1 MDFPRPSQSAGSLIG
16 GIKDRLG
23 FNKKNDRDEYYD
35 EAYYDEGFDDFSD
48 DYDSYAYAA
57 DDGLEYTTRS
67 TSRYR
72 DASSPHLVSAEDVR
86 ATTSAFGVTPRET
99 SSASSY
105 MRSTSSIS
113 PAHRSSVSHISDVD
127 IDGLDKPATDYRD
140 FVSPYQTHDTQTRT
154 SSVAPASSTTHSAG
168 LDSLFTPSTSASTT
182 STTSTSAVNDPYT
195 AYETGS
201 SFTMKAQR
209 EFHVI
214 RPAVYQD
221 VQSIARIV
229 RSGDVV
235 VLALRS
241 TNDALA
247 KRVLDFSFG
256 VASALD
262 ASVECIADKM
272 FTITQGSELTL
283 DEKHRA
289 RQQAQR

>member
-1 MDFPRPSQSAGSLIG
+1 
-16 GIKDRLG
+16 
-23 FNKKNDRDEYYD
+23 
-35 EAYYDEGFDDFSD
+35 
-48 DYDSYAYAA
+48 
-57 DDGLEYTTRS
+57 
-67 TSRYR
+67 
-72 DASSPHLVSAEDVR
+72 
-86 ATTSAFGVTPRET
+86 
-99 SSASSY
+99 
-105 MRSTSSIS
+105 
-113 PAHRSSVSHISDVD
+113 
-127 IDGLDKPATDYRD
+127 
-140 FVSPYQTHDTQTRT
+140 
-154 SSVAPASSTTHSAG
+154 
-168 LDSLFTPSTSASTT
+168 
-182 STTSTSAVNDPYT
+182 
-195 AYETGS
+195 
-201 SFTMKAQR
+201 MKAQR

>member
-23 FNKKNDRDEYYD
+23 FNKKNDRDDYYD

-48 DYDSYAYAA
+48 DYDSYAYGA
-57 DDGLEYTTRS
+57 DDGFEYTTRS

-72 DASSPHLVSAEDVR
+72 GTTAPHLVSAEDVR
-86 ATTSAFGVTPRET
+86 ATTSAFGVAPRET

-105 MRSTSSIS
+105 AHSASSVN
-113 PAHRSSVSHISDVD
+113 RNSVSHISDVD
-127 IDGLDKPATDYRD
+127 IDDLDKPATDYRD
-140 FVSPYQTHDTQTRT
+140 FVSPYQTHDAQAHT
-154 SSVAPASSTTHSAG
+154 SSAAASTSSSATHSPG
-168 LDSLFTPSTSASTT
+168 LDSLFTPSTSSSTASA
-182 STTSTSAVNDPYT
+182 SSTSAVNDPYT

-272 FTITQGSELTL
+272 FTITQGKELTL